1 MERGRPLFDCES
13 GWRPGGPG
21 SDAVASGRKILL
33 ALGIQAGPFALLL
46 CYSLGMMGILTP
58 YATGPA
64 PVYFGSGYITRK
76 AFWRHSEGPS
86 HVGTGGREP
95 RRRCSLVGLDVGLQ
109 ATSQAS
115 AA

>member
-1 MERGRPLFDCES
+1 MERRRPLFDCES
-13 GWRPGGPG
+13 RWRPGGPG

-76 AFWRHSEGPS
+76 AFWTLGF
-86 HVGTGGREP
+86 VFG
-95 RRRCSLVGLDVGLQ
+95 LVFLVTLLGIGVPYLMLVRPL
-109 ATSQAS
+109 
-115 AA
+115 